1 MTAID
6 IGTNLPKDKVS
17 DIISSS
23 VFSSQ
28 MNCISF
34 KNRDIYSFKIENN
47 DFDDIFIYSCMAD
60 LVQNIINKIYMRK
73 LVENRTA
80 HLLRG
85 FIEDDFIDIID
96 TVYELILDKNKFKKE
111 KMDLREEIRDY
122 LMTNKSIIIDGYLR
136 FRSASFTDLIDKIVE
151 KVVIEKQMGEEY
163 NDFINML
170 KYYIELQP
178 PKIDIVNIVIKADEF
193 ILMDNRKNIIE
204 CRSITDIQ
212 NEDLSKEDVLL
223 SSLII
228 LSPRNIIVHIKNDKE
243 KELMNILKSLFNQK
257 LKFCYTCKICDD

>member
-6 IGTNLPKDKVS
+6 IGTNLPKDKVN

-28 MNCISF
+28 MNCLSF

-47 DFDDIFIYSCMAD
+47 DFDDIFVYSCMAD
-60 LVQNIINKIYMRK
+60 LVQNIINRLYMRK
-73 LVENRTA
+73 IVEKRTN

-85 FIEDDFIDIID
+85 FLDDDFVDIID
-96 TVYELILDKNKFKKE
+96 IVYELILDENEFKKE
-111 KMDLREEIRDY
+111 KMKLRAEIRDY
-122 LMTNKSIIIDGYLR
+122 LMANKSIIIDGYLR
-136 FRSASFTDLIDKIVE
+136 FRDASFIDLIDKVIE
-151 KVVIEKQMGEEY
+151 KVVIEIQMGEEY

-170 KYYIELQP
+170 KYYIELQT
-178 PKIDIVNIVIKADEF
+178 PKIDIVNIVIKGDEF
-193 ILMDNRKNIIE
+193 ILMDDRKNVIE

-228 LSPRNIIVHIKNDKE
+228 LAPRSIIVHIKNDKE
-243 KELMNILKSLFNQK
+243 KELMNILKSLFNERIR
-257 LKFCYTCKICDD
+257 FCYTCKICDD